1 MYRFYKIVVICSSSV
16 LLGLLLA
23 CSEQVAKAP
32 VTVHTASTDNT
43 SASNPT
49 EQFFE
54 LTMNSAPFLPLEQSN
69 KTISCPVAKQSGD
82 THTTSTQVNYDEYD
96 WENRVAHDW
105 SFFHSTEQ
113 QGRILLIDI
122 KQQNGQAAYRYL
134 ANNATHQQ
142 IYEPWSSSK
151 IFAFTGAIAQLRY
164 QYGDAS
170 GSHLDYAQGII
181 GEHHIAD
188 MITSINSYE
197 PFSKADGNSNA
208 LATFFANL
216 ATRDYLTDL
225 FYDEWLKLSTP
236 NIFFRGAYGPTAFE
250 PTNYL
255 WNSPDLDVSFPI
267 EMNNVAANDP
277 GYLPYRCENCGL
289 TGNKPMTTLAQAEWL
304 KRLAM
309 HNEDPD
315 TAHPYLKLADI
326 ETLFYG
332 IGHSQQPEKFAGMT
346 LGISTML
353 QQAIAKH
360 VSKNS
365 QIMTPEAAKDT
376 LDNATNGQWRVFQKI
391 GWGPSE
397 TRSTSENVV
406 LAYVCLPHYQGGK
419 AFVVAAQVAVPEA
432 KDENVA
438 LAGEKMQALLDRT
451 IEQYLSVY

>member
-1 MYRFYKIVVICSSSV
+1 MYRINKIVAIFTSSV
-16 LLGLLLA
+16 LLSLLIA
-23 CSEQVAKAP
+23 CSKQA
-32 VTVHTASTDNT
+32 DNT
-43 SASNPT
+43 SANKPT
-49 EQFFE
+49 TKQFFE
-54 LTMNSAPFLPLEQSN
+54 RTMNSAPFLPLEQSS
-69 KTISCPVAKQSGD
+69 KSISCPVAEQNGD
-82 THTTSTQVNYDEYD
+82 SHTTSIQANYNKYD

-105 SFFHSTEQ
+105 SFFHSTKQ

-134 ANNATHQQ
+134 ANNATHNQV
-142 IYEPWSSSK
+142 YEPWSSSK
-151 IFAFTGAIAQLRY
+151 IFAFTGAIAQLRHVN
-164 QYGDAS
+164 GDS
-170 GSHLDYAQGII
+170 IGSQLHYAQGII

-188 MITSINSYE
+188 MITSINSYD
-197 PFSKADGNSNA
+197 PFSKSDGNSNA

-236 NIFFRGAYGPTAFE
+236 NIYFRGAYGPTAFE
-250 PTNYL
+250 PTDYV
-255 WNSPDLDVSFPI
+255 WNSSDLSVAFPI
-267 EMNNVAANDP
+267 KMNNVATNDP
-277 GYLPYRCENCGL
+277 GYLPYRCEDCGL

-309 HNEDPD
+309 HDKDPD
-315 TAHPYLKLADI
+315 TAHPYLKFGDI

-360 VSKNS
+360 LTKDNES
-365 QIMTPEAAKDT
+365 MTPELAKNT
-376 LDNATNGQWRVFQKI
+376 LDNATKGQWRVFQKI

-406 LAYVCLPHYQGGK
+406 LAYVCLPHWQGGK

-438 LAGEKMQALLDRT
+438 LAGEKMQALLDSS
-451 IEQYLSVY
+451 ISQYLSVY

>member
-1 MYRFYKIVVICSSSV
+1 MYRINKIVAICISCVS
-16 LLGLLLA
+16 LGLLFA
-23 CSEQVAKAP
+23 CSEQV
-32 VTVHTASTDNT
+32 DNT
-43 SASNPT
+43 PQSNPT

-54 LTMNSAPFLPLEQSN
+54 LTMNSAPFLPLDQSG
-69 KTISCPVAKQSGD
+69 KAISCPVATQSSE
-82 THTTSTQVNYDEYD
+82 THTTSKQANYNQYD

-105 SFFHSTEQ
+105 SFFNSTAQ

-122 KQQNGQAAYRYL
+122 KQQDEQAAYRYL
-134 ANNATHQQ
+134 ANNATHEQV
-142 IYEPWSSSK
+142 YEPWSSSK

-164 QYGDAS
+164 QYGDTI
-170 GSHLDYAQGII
+170 GSQLNLAQGII

-188 MITSINSYE
+188 MITSINSYD

-216 ATRDYLTDL
+216 ATRDYLSDL
-225 FYDEWLKLSTP
+225 FYDEWLKLSAP
-236 NIFFRGAYGPTAFE
+236 NIYFRGAYGPSAFE
-250 PTNYL
+250 PSNYT
-255 WNSPDLDVSFPI
+255 WNSPNLDISLPF
-267 EMNNVAANDP
+267 EMNNIASDDP
-277 GYLPYRCENCGL
+277 GYLPYRCEDCDL

-309 HNEDPD
+309 HNDDPD
-315 TAHPYLKLADI
+315 TAHPYLKFADI

-360 VSKNS
+360 LSNNN
-365 QIMTPEAAKDT
+365 QTMTPQIAKST
-376 LDNATNGQWRVFQKI
+376 LDKATKGQWRVFQKI

-438 LAGEKMQALLDRT
+438 LAGEKMQVLLDKSMA
-451 IEQYLSVY
+451 QYLSKY

>member
-1 MYRFYKIVVICSSSV
+1 MYRINKIVAIFISSV
-16 LLGLLLA
+16 SLGSLIA
-23 CSEQVAKAP
+23 CSEQV
-32 VTVHTASTDNT
+32 DNT
-43 SASNPT
+43 LQSKPS

-54 LTMNSAPFLPLEQSN
+54 LTMNSAPFLPLDQSS
-69 KTISCPVAKQSGD
+69 TSISCSVAAQSGD
-82 THTTSTQVNYDEYD
+82 THTTSMQANYTQYD
-96 WENRVAHDW
+96 WESRVAHDW
-105 SFFHSTEQ
+105 SFFQSTAQ

-122 KQQNGQAAYRYL
+122 KQQDGQAAYRYL
-134 ANNATHQQ
+134 ANNETHEQV
-142 IYEPWSSSK
+142 YEPWSSSK

-164 QYGDAS
+164 QYRDTMGTQS
-170 GSHLDYAQGII
+170 NLAQGII

-188 MITSINSYE
+188 MITSINSYD

-216 ATRDYLTDL
+216 ATRDYLSDL
-225 FYDEWLKLSTP
+225 FYDQWLKLSAP
-236 NIFFRGAYGPTAFE
+236 NIYFRGAYGPTAFE
-250 PTNYL
+250 PLSYT
-255 WNSPDLDVSFPI
+255 WNSPDLGISIPF
-267 EMNNVAANDP
+267 EMNNIASDDT

-315 TAHPYLKLADI
+315 TAHPYLKFADI

-360 VSKNS
+360 LSNNN
-365 QIMTPEAAKDT
+365 QTMTPQIAKTT
-376 LDNATNGQWRVFQKI
+376 LDKATKGQWRVFQKI

-397 TRSTSENVV
+397 TRSTAENVV

-419 AFVVAAQVAVPEA
+419 SFVVAAQVAVPEA

-438 LAGEKMQALLDRT
+438 LAGEKMQALLDNS
-451 IEQYLSVY
+451 IAQYLSIY